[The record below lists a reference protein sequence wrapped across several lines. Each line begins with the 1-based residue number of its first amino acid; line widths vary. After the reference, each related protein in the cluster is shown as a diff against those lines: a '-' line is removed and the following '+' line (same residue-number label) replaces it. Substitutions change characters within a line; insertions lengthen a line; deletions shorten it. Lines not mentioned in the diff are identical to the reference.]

1 MTSAQANHSIMRRK
15 DVETKTG
22 LRRSTIY
29 ARMQAGTFPQSV
41 RLGENSVGWIEAEI
55 DAWIAA
61 RIHES
66 RSAA

>member
-1 MTSAQANHSIMRRK
+1 MSFSSLGISILRRQQ
-15 DVETKTG
+15 VEAKTG

-41 RLGENSVGWIEAEI
+41 RLGENSVGWIESEI

-61 RIHES
+61 RIQES